1 MGGGMGREREVSSVR
16 AECVAPG
23 SIEDGP
29 WDAKRRRRRPER
41 APVVAPI
48 FQIRPP
54 LGRRSAKCDERS
66 RAGQRRGAMVNAS
79 ENRREAPRDPW
90 RGPIEPCRAAIRPR
104 VIRATRR
111 GVETDTVGTAG
122 IGPRPPRAFLLRTRT
137 WWTGRDVDAG
147 AALREATRLNAR
159 KGMGIQVGTVSCSSR
174 GPDDASRAYRVM
186 AAEAWSSQSLRS
198 LGGKMLFQRHHVDRS
213 SLSHHCHTVL
223 MVAKLQSQKFTDLRV
238 LFRARVCRNWLS
250 NCVFG
255 RSQICPPRRCE
266 KNSRSELPL
275 SPGVQPLRFLHV
287 APRYMPA
294 NDYCC

>member
-1 MGGGMGREREVSSVR
+1 MGGGMRREREVSSVR
-16 AECVAPG
+16 AECIAPG

-122 IGPRPPRAFLLRTRT
+122 IGTRPPRAFLLRTRT

-147 AALREATRLNAR
+147 AALREATRLNAS

-186 AAEAWSSQSLRS
+186 AAEAWSSIFTFVGRENAFPEAPRGQILALSSLPHCAD
-198 LGGKMLFQRHHVDRS
+198 GGKITVPKLYRS
-213 SLSHHCHTVL
+213 ACTFSGARLP
-223 MVAKLQSQKFTDLRV
+223 KLAF
-238 LFRARVCRNWLS
+238 
-250 NCVFG
+250 
-255 RSQICPPRRCE
+255 
-266 KNSRSELPL
+266 
-275 SPGVQPLRFLHV
+275 
-287 APRYMPA
+287 
-294 NDYCC
+294 

>member
-1 MGGGMGREREVSSVR
+1 M
-16 AECVAPG
+16 
-23 SIEDGP
+23 
-29 WDAKRRRRRPER
+29 
-41 APVVAPI
+41 
-48 FQIRPP
+48 
-54 LGRRSAKCDERS
+54 
-66 RAGQRRGAMVNAS
+66 
-79 ENRREAPRDPW
+79 
-90 RGPIEPCRAAIRPR
+90 
-104 VIRATRR
+104 
-111 GVETDTVGTAG
+111 
-122 IGPRPPRAFLLRTRT
+122 
-137 WWTGRDVDAG
+137 DAG

-186 AAEAWSSQSLRS
+186 ASEAWSSIFSS

-223 MVAKLQSQKFTDLRV
+223 MVAKLQSQNFTDLHV

-275 SPGVQPLRFLHV
+275 SPCAASSFPSRCAALYAGERLLLLAGVVRALSAKDKGRRT
-287 APRYMPA
+287 PRGGP
-294 NDYCC
+294 DRVDRTTPPRG